1 MRDSNEIVAHL
12 IKPSAYQLTT
22 HDYLVSTKILAMIV
36 ALSIL
41 QLPQGHLKA
50 QFEIVMRGLKLNV
63 RISKHHRLPMPRT
76 LSGNEMSP
84 LRAIYDYDEKPLEF
98 LPLVS

>member
-12 IKPSAYQLTT
+12 IKPSAYQL
-22 HDYLVSTKILAMIV
+22 KIPAMIV

-63 RISKHHRLPMPRT
+63 RISEHHRLPMPRT

-84 LRAIYDYDEKPLEF
+84 LRAIYDYAEKPLEF